1 MNSLDLN
8 KNSHEIRK
16 LMLESLRPK
25 ESHHIG
31 CSFSIVDILA
41 YLYFKELK
49 VDQKNPK
56 SQERDIFLL
65 SKGHAGLALYATLC
79 QKGFFP
85 QELMKTYDQDGFHM
99 PEHASTMVPGIELST
114 GSLGHAL
121 PVGIGFATSFK
132 NDNKKNRIFVLL
144 SDGELDEGSN
154 WEGFMFAGHHHL
166 DNLTVII
173 DKNGLQ
179 GYAETKKV
187 LDLSPLKKK
196 IESFG
201 WEVKKCDGHDFGSLK
216 TVFKQRQS
224 LNKPRMIIAKTI
236 KGKGVPYFEGR
247 FDSHYKSVDEK
258 TKQEILNKFIKL

>member
-1 MNSLDLN
+1 MTNKDL
-8 KNSHEIRK
+8 KQKAREIRL
-16 LMLESLRPK
+16 LMLQALRPL

-31 CSFSIVDILA
+31 CAFSIVDILT
-41 YLYFKELK
+41 YLYFKELNIYPK
-49 VDQKNPK
+49 KPKNPD
-56 SQERDIFLL
+56 RDIFLL
-65 SKGHAGLALYATLC
+65 SKGHAALALYVTLY
-79 QKGFFP
+79 QKGFFDKKL
-85 QELMKTYDQDGFHM
+85 LMTYDQDGFHM
-99 PEHASTMVPGIELST
+99 PEHASTMVPGVELST

>member
-1 MNSLDLN
+1 
-8 KNSHEIRK
+8 
-16 LMLESLRPK
+16 
-25 ESHHIG
+25 
-31 CSFSIVDILA
+31 
-41 YLYFKELK
+41 
-49 VDQKNPK
+49 
-56 SQERDIFLL
+56 
-65 SKGHAGLALYATLC
+65 
-79 QKGFFP
+79 
-85 QELMKTYDQDGFHM
+85 
-99 PEHASTMVPGIELST
+99 
-114 GSLGHAL
+114 
-121 PVGIGFATSFK
+121 
-132 NDNKKNRIFVLL
+132 
-144 SDGELDEGSN
+144 
-154 WEGFMFAGHHHL
+154 MFAGHHHL